1 MYISNQIISNIGMVL
16 TFLLVVG
23 IFTAL
28 YADIVYFYIKPLRTT
43 HKAVFYSF
51 FLILMSDIVLGVTSL
66 FIPYKIGYVSVTGL
80 ASGIIFLA
88 VLITS
93 VCVGAY
99 YEKHGKYQ
107 PN

>member
-1 MYISNQIISNIGMVL
+1 MYISSQIVTNIGMVL
-16 TFLLVVG
+16 TFLFVVG
-23 IFTAL
+23 VFTAL
-28 YADIVYFYIKPLRTT
+28 YAEIVYLYIQPLRTT

-51 FLILMSDIVLGVTSL
+51 FLILISDVVLGVVSL
-66 FIPYKIGYVSVTGL
+66 FVPYKIGYISVTGL

-88 VLITS
+88 VLIAS